1 MAMENVIGVRMGSI
15 ASRDRSSNDVD
26 CVIKGDTMLWKT
38 VGTTRDGGQVYEG
51 SIRRL

>member
-1 MAMENVIGVRMGSI
+1 VAIENVIGVRTGSI
-15 ASRDRSSNDVD
+15 ASRDRSSSDVN
-26 CVIKGDTMLWKT
+26 CVVKGDIMLWRT